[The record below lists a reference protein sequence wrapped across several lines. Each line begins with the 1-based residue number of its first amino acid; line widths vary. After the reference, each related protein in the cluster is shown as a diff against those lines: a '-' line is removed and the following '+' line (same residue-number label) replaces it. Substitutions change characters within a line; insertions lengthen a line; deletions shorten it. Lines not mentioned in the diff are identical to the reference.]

1 MLSGKVDLFYEINPV
16 VSPSIM
22 WFCDMMKSSI
32 DSSRLFPIT
41 LLRKSVSQA
50 SSNGFGSLNLFGD
63 GFVAKKL
70 LLKTRSERQ
79 QRAYSDNPYDI
90 KKIQTSAEN
99 RKTKPP
105 HRLQHCRRSKIAAQ
119 FDFSPHC

>member
-1 MLSGKVDLFYEINPV
+1 M
-16 VSPSIM
+16 
-22 WFCDMMKSSI
+22 
-32 DSSRLFPIT
+32 DS
-41 LLRKSVSQA
+41 LLM
-50 SSNGFGSLNLFGD
+50 
-63 GFVAKKL
+63 
-70 LLKTRSERQ
+70 KTRSERQ

-105 HRLQHCRRSKIAAQ
+105 HRSKIAAQ